1 MSKGFEDADYTHFF
15 TCSQSQCRGHQYKLY
30 KPYVKLDARKF
41 FCSVRVVDVWNSL
54 PEELL
59 QCRTLQTFKRHL
71 DLCLY
76 NSGYT

>member
-1 MSKGFEDADYTHFF
+1 MQESSFF
-15 TCSQSQCRGHQYKLY
+15 
-30 KPYVKLDARKF
+30 
-41 FCSVRVVDVWNSL
+41 SVCVVDVWNSL

-59 QCRTLQTFKRHL
+59 QCRTVQTFKRHL